1 MKKGLL
7 VLLAGFLVISTLIIF
22 MQEEPSLDYAHSVDA
37 AVSDDEELSPQL
49 LSLQTPTGLMPK
61 NTEIKV
67 TPDRIEE
74 VVHVVDEIDFIEIAQ
89 DQIPREYVYQESV
102 QNEQYE
108 EDFAAMVAQEEQ
120 QAAEYAALVDYHLQ
134 VEEVDSA
141 WSDEAAST
149 ISYAFGVDTLQT
161 SMLQSVDCRSTLCK
175 LEVFHDENY
184 DQEAFTMA
192 MMDSFAETLPQG
204 TMYRDPARPGVSVIY
219 LARKGHSL
227 PAATG
232 QP

>member
-7 VLLAGFLVISTLIIF
+7 VLLAGFLTISTLIIF
-22 MQEEPSLDYAHSVDA
+22 MQEEPLLDYAHNI
-37 AVSDDEELSPQL
+37 DDTGLLQQS
-49 LSLQTPTGLMPK
+49 LSLQASTDLMPK
-61 NTEIKV
+61 NTETKI

-74 VVHVVDEIDFIEIAQ
+74 IEEVIHSVDETDFVEIAQ
-89 DQIPREYVYQESV
+89 EQSPEEYVYQESI

-108 EDFAAMVAQEEQ
+108 EDFSAMVAQEQQ

-134 VEEVDSA
+134 VEEIDTA

-149 ISYAFGVDTLQT
+149 ISYAFGADAMQT

-184 DQEAFTMA
+184 DQEAFTME
-192 MMDSFAETLPQG
+192 MMESFAETLPKG
-204 TMYRDPARPGVSVIY
+204 TMYRDPARPDVSIIY

-227 PAATG
+227 PGTME